1 MRMTGGQISWGIR
14 WTRVKSSVIRFLKLS
29 RVKHHS
35 LGGFRKNLQCSLNQ
49 GKNKEMA
56 PHMSFLMSWL
66 IFCIIIMPKILR
78 QKKLLAFKEAPR
90 LSL

>member
-1 MRMTGGQISWGIR
+1 MCVEMMTLIELYYKPKFIKTQRIKIN
-14 WTRVKSSVIRFLKLS
+14 T

-66 IFCIIIMPKILR
+66 IFCITIMPKILR
-78 QKKLLAFKEAPR
+78 QKKLLAFKEATR